1 MLNIL
6 QVEYCRTAG
15 IDHERDCE
23 RIIDR
28 CEIGDRLFD
37 TILEHLKILAPQV
50 RNELTVAA
58 DHQHRRVDQ
67 RRVHPDYIVW
77 VDLLSTDHPS
87 KHGGGHIGEHP
98 GHRKAAL

>member
-50 RNELTVAA
+50 RNELPVTA
-58 DHQHRRVDQ
+58 DHQHRRSDQ
-67 RRVHPDYIVW
+67 RRDHPDYLDW
-77 VDLLSTDHPS
+77 DDLLSTDHLS
-87 KHGGGHIGEHP
+87 KHADGPIGEQP